1 MELFIVC
8 FIIGVIGYFT
18 KAGGYKDENWK
29 MWKHNINKRGLHGVY
44 AIPK

>member
-18 KAGGYKDENWK
+18 KVGGYKDENGK
-29 MWKHNINKRGLHGVY
+29 IWKHNINKRGLHGVY

>member
-18 KAGGYKDENWK
+18 KAGGYKDEN
-29 MWKHNINKRGLHGVY
+29 
-44 AIPK
+44 